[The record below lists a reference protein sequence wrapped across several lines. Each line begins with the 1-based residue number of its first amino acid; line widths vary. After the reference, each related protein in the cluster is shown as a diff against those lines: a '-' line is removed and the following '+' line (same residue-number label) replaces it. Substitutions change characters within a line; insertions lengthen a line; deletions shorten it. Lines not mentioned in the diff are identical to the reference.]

1 MRVAIVAENFLPKID
16 GSTITLAH
24 LLQHLSASNIRA
36 LLLGPET
43 GMSTYAGAHLRRPPA
58 PLLPPARPLRLLGR
72 PPDDDDVLSVG
83 CLSLE
88 KNLGLDV
95 DAYAALVAS
104 LASLSD
110 APLIFVGPN
119 AVTRCSPV
127 RYDHS
132 DLRAHQHEHESEC
145 GLRPAAIALHT
156 VTRRGTGVRRALI
169 TISEEQ
175 ENVRGICARHTN
187 TSTSTSSERT
197 ARGAES
203 WPSLARDRQSSGG
216 VRRSPHPARC
226 PVSPPPRA
234 APSLSRFLPAQ
245 ARIDSAHADTSP
257 QIN

>member
-110 APLIFVGPN
+110 APLIFVAPN

-145 GLRPAAIALHT
+145 GSQFISCVFGLR
-156 VTRRGTGVRRALI
+156 
-169 TISEEQ
+169 ISF
-175 ENVRGICARHTN
+175 
-187 TSTSTSSERT
+187 
-197 ARGAES
+197 
-203 WPSLARDRQSSGG
+203 PSDFKPSVSH
-216 VRRSPHPARC
+216 PHPAT
-226 PVSPPPRA
+226 SAGTSRA
-234 APSLSRFLPAQ
+234 DDLQ
-245 ARIDSAHADTSP
+245 
-257 QIN
+257 